1 MSGLPF
7 DEPGEVPALETGA
20 TTEPSVRQKVRVTN
34 LYATPWHL
42 ADGAVGHELPGFLD
56 LGRLAQVPRVRI
68 QLEPPLMPVT
78 GTSVSVR
85 TDRVERITRFI
96 HIDAVGPH
104 FLPCAPRSAL
114 DTTPHRGV

>member
-56 LGRLAQVPRVRI
+56 LGRLEHYYQLSADQLPRV
-68 QLEPPLMPVT
+68 
-78 GTSVSVR
+78 
-85 TDRVERITRFI
+85 FI
-96 HIDAVGPH
+96 AKRWMRM
-104 FLPCAPRSAL
+104 L
-114 DTTPHRGV
+114 